1 MLIPFI
7 PLLDDP
13 YTCFASYMYR
23 ILLMLMQL
31 DLNTGYADNDADLC
45 IKFNNL
51 CPCTVCFIA

>member
-13 YTCFASYMYR
+13 YTCFASFMYSADAV
-23 ILLMLMQL
+23 QL
-31 DLNTGYADNDADLC
+31 DLNTGYADNDADIC